1 MTVPSRAAALPRA
14 FERAAIAFVASIVL
28 HAAALLAVVHWAGKG
43 AAPAPAPT
51 WLEVELSPVLPG
63 ERPAA
68 ATAQRTQTAPHRAPR
83 AAAASPV
90 AVRRDVVPRVEAITP
105 DAQWAAIG
113 PGLEELAAAAPP
125 QEPAEPVAPAI
136 ESAAAPA
143 TATMIEPAGG
153 DPVALVRAWL
163 ARYQHYPRAARRG
176 RIEGVVKLDF
186 VLDGHGQVLRSA
198 LAGSSGSVLLDRAA
212 MELLERATPFPVEFG
227 VGERGFEIE
236 VEYRLLAGGAP

>member
-1 MTVPSRAAALPRA
+1 
-14 FERAAIAFVASIVL
+14 
-28 HAAALLAVVHWAGKG
+28 
-43 AAPAPAPT
+43 
-51 WLEVELSPVLPG
+51 VELSPALPPG
-63 ERPAA
+63 QRPAVTA
-68 ATAQRTQTAPHRAPR
+68 APSTQTAPDE
-83 AAAASPV
+83 AAQASAANPL
-90 AVRRDVVPRVEAITP
+90 AAGRDAAPRVEAITP

-113 PGLEELAAAAPP
+113 PGLEALAAAAPP
-125 QEPAEPVAPAI
+125 EEPAEPVAPAS

-227 VGERGFEIE
+227 VGERAFEVE